1 MSKLQ
6 WVNGYLSEVITVTP
20 SWLETYAEICFE
32 IGSRLSSN
40 QLENN
45 NGRMALHTLAFDL
58 ANEFEAI
65 HNDRQWDGEW
75 FDELNNFLTEK
86 LK

>member
-1 MSKLQ
+1 M
-6 WVNGYLSEVITVTP
+6 WRGAYYVHFE
-20 SWLETYAEICFE
+20 WLETYTEICFE

-45 NGRMALHTLAFDL
+45 KGRMALHTLAFDL
-58 ANEFEAI
+58 TNEFEKL
-65 HNDRQWDGEW
+65 HEGRQWDGEW
-75 FDELNNFLTEK
+75 LDTIESFLTEK